1 MMSQI
6 NPAILITTLLKP
18 KGSPIL
24 YQLKI
29 EFSTDDAAPISSPYV
44 GEVGSLSVVT
54 PAEMSVSGGQLVF
67 TNATSRAAIAHSGNQ
82 ARANGLALVTRAG
95 QGSGSTHNIEVGV
108 LGTSNNRLFY
118 LAPRSGGGFITTNT
132 DANYLNYYEGSEAL
146 ISLTPTRYALIV
158 HADGGVSAFEYVSSA
173 WTHIW
178 REYTNTDANIRLGIW
193 PWTLAG
199 GSSTVVADY
208 FRVALLPA
216 PFNSEWATAYAASPS
231 GSYTGTANQLLD
243 MTLTAPGTIT
253 TEAGLQYRVQ
263 DANNYWRVYFN
274 TSGAL
279 RVDSVEAG
287 VATNRANVAGI
298 ISAGATRRVRVIMY
312 GGTQR
317 IFTETAGVWTQRAS
331 VTGNTTFSTQT
342 SIATDVGAG
351 WTAANLR
358 SYPRTSAQYAIL
370 DNV

>member
-1 MMSQI
+1 MNQI
-6 NPAILITTLLKP
+6 NPALLLMTMLRGGGAAIQYLLKV
-18 KGSPIL
+18 
-24 YQLKI
+24 
-29 EFSTDDAAPISSPYV
+29 EFATDDAAPITSPYP

-54 PAEMSVSGGQLVF
+54 PAEISVTGGDLVF

-82 ARANGLALVTRAG
+82 ARVNGLALVTRAG
-95 QGSGSTHNIEVGV
+95 QGTGTTHNIEVGV
-108 LGTSNNRLFY
+108 LDTANNRLFY
-118 LAPRSGGGFITTNT
+118 ISPRTGGGYITTNT
-132 DANYLNYYEGSEAL
+132 DANYINYYEGSEAL
-146 ISLTPTRYALIV
+146 TSLTPTRYALIV
-158 HADGGVSAFEYVSSA
+158 HADGGVSAFEYLSGA

-208 FRVALLPA
+208 FRVAQLPA
-216 PFNSEWATAYAASPS
+216 PFNGEGATAYAASPA
-231 GSYTGTANQLLD
+231 GSYTGTGNQLLD
-243 MTLTAPGTIT
+243 VTLTAPGTIT
-253 TEAGLQYRVQ
+253 TEAGLRYRVQ
-263 DANNYWRVYFN
+263 DASNYWRVYFN

-287 VATNRANVAGI
+287 VATNRANVAGV

-317 IFTETAGVWTQRAS
+317 IFTETSGVWTQRAS

-342 SIATDVGAG
+342 GIATDVGAG

-358 SYPRTSAQYAIL
+358 SYPRTSSTYNLL